1 MIKKLSLISLFT
13 LLPASFYFAQTT
25 VFAYLK
31 DADGKPVENAEID
44 LKGSGNDVKADKI
57 GYFQFVDL
65 KSGHYQI
72 VITKPNYETKVMEF
86 DVNQEKEKIWE

>member
-13 LLPASFYFAQTT
+13 MLPASFYFAQTT

-31 DADGKPVENAEID
+31 DADGKPVEKAQVS
-44 LKGSGNDVKADKI
+44 LKGEGNDVTADKI

-65 KSGHYQI
+65 KSGH
-72 VITKPNYETKVMEF
+72 
-86 DVNQEKEKIWE
+86 

>member
-1 MIKKLSLISLFT
+1 MIKKLSLVSLFT

-31 DADGKPVENAEID
+31 DAQGKPIEQAEVD
-44 LKGSGNDVKADKI
+44 VKGTENDVTADKI
-57 GYFQFVDL
+57 GYFQLVDL
-65 KSGHYQI
+65 MPGHYQL

-86 DVNQEKEKIWE
+86 EVTSD